1 MIGWRGRRGQGGAA
15 GSPPR
20 WFFLGGTHLKTP
32 KMDLEELPTQDLL
45 LLPDQDSTGPRNSS
59 TPQELEAHP
68 GLAKLLQSLGGF
80 LGEDGLSLP
89 LQQELHQAEGTLARA
104 KERWLH
110 QELLWRL
117 LEELIRDP
125 QNLDR
130 SVLRS
135 LEEELTRA
143 QLRRG
148 PREIS
153 ELVPPPKHPQ
163 ILPRLVPELQRRLRE
178 KREEVQ
184 NFLLG
189 GPKIPETHP
198 QNLPQNPQIQP
209 KKPQNAPN
217 LAGLLRSERLRLHR
231 ERLRER
237 LLSKNLEKMRWK
249 YHEVLSR
256 CCSLLTQLCSLRNVQ
271 ADLDLEQGQYLQAKG
286 EALLLKSRALLT
298 ESHHTAEAK
307 LTELRAKLEAYRALG
322 PEFRDLALELGQ
334 IRQESARKR
343 QAFSELCPPSP

>member
-1 MIGWRGRRGQGGAA
+1 
-15 GSPPR
+15 
-20 WFFLGGTHLKTP
+20 
-32 KMDLEELPTQDLL
+32 MDLEELPTPDLL
-45 LLPDQDSTGPRNSS
+45 LLPETDKDSTGPPNSS
-59 TPQELEAHP
+59 TPQDLEAHP
-68 GLAKLLQSLGGF
+68 GLAELLQSLGGF

-89 LQQELHQAEGTLARA
+89 LQQELCQTEASLARA

-117 LEELIRDP
+117 LEEMIRDP

-148 PREIS
+148 PPEIS
-153 ELVPPPKHPQ
+153 ELVPPPK
-163 ILPRLVPELQRRLRE
+163 
-178 KREEVQ
+178 
-184 NFLLG
+184 
-189 GPKIPETHP
+189 
-198 QNLPQNPQIQP
+198 
-209 KKPQNAPN
+209 A
-217 LAGLLRSERLRLHR
+217 
-231 ERLRER
+231 
-237 LLSKNLEKMRWK
+237 
-249 YHEVLSR
+249 LSR

-271 ADLDLEQGQYLQAKG
+271 ADLDLKQGRYLQAKG

-298 ESHHTAEAK
+298 ESHHAAEAQ
-307 LTELRAKLEAYRALG
+307 LTELTAKLEAYKALG

-343 QAFSELCPPSP
+343 QALSQLYPTSSACNQAQ